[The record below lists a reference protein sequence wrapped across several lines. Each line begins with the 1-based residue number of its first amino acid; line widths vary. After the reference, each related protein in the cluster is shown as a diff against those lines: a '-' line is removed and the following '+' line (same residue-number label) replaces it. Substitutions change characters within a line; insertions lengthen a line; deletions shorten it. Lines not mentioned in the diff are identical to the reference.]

1 MAEIIG
7 IDFGAQFSG
16 NSVIAH
22 LTNNEVQLIQVAK
35 KQHTDTWL
43 KAIVE
48 KINPNA
54 VYIDA
59 PLSLPIAYHG
69 QGQNFH
75 YRQADIDT
83 RAMSPMFLGGLTAR
97 AMNLK
102 NTLKHI
108 PFFEVYTAFFQSEII
123 KSNHYKKDIELFL
136 SELLDKTSVQLA
148 DTPTN
153 WHQTDAIMALLSGLR
168 HHHNKHL
175 EIGDINEGIIII

>member
-1 MAEIIG
+1 MAEIVG

-35 KQHTDTWL
+35 KQHTDSWL
-43 KAIVE
+43 KAMLE
-48 KINPNA
+48 EINPNA

-102 NTLKHI
+102 NT
-108 PFFEVYTAFFQSEII
+108 F
-123 KSNHYKKDIELFL
+123 KSLGF
-136 SELLDKTSVQLA
+136 SV
-148 DTPTN
+148 N
-153 WHQTDAIMALLSGLR
+153 YNS
-168 HHHNKHL
+168 L
-175 EIGDINEGIIII
+175 EAGFTR